1 MTETMSPNE
10 QRTGWYYRLHAWAL
24 ERGSADYESAVAER
38 KRRLFGDLHGN
49 VLELGPGGGV
59 NLDYYRKDIHWIG
72 IEPNPYN
79 HPNIKKAAERA
90 GINGLEFRRLEGI
103 RLEAADNSI
112 DAVVSTLVLCTVPDQ
127 GATLLE
133 ILRVLK
139 PGGRFAFIEH
149 VAAPRGTFLR
159 TVQSFVRPAWGF
171 ILDGCRPDRETAEAV
186 TRAGFSEVNIESF
199 RAPLPIVNLHI
210 AGVAKK

>member
-1 MTETMSPNE
+1 VAQDES
-10 QRTGWYYRLHAWAL
+10 RTGWYYRLHAWAL
-24 ERGSADYESAVAER
+24 ARGSETYENAVAER

-59 NLDYYRKDIHWIG
+59 NLSFYPKDIHWIG

-79 HPNIKKAAERA
+79 HPNIKQAAERA
-90 GINGLEFRRLEGI
+90 GINGLEFRNLEGN

-127 GATLLE
+127 EATLLE

-159 TVQSFVRPAWGF
+159 SVQSLVRPGWRF
-171 ILDGCRPDRETAEAV
+171 LLDGCCPDRETAEAI
-186 TRAGFSEVNIESF
+186 TRAGFSNVKIESF
-199 RAPLPIVNLHI
+199 RAPLPIVSLHI

>member
-1 MTETMSPNE
+1 MCTNE

-24 ERGSADYESAVAER
+24 ARGSADYENAVAER
-38 KRRLFGDLHGN
+38 KRGLFGDLHGN

-59 NLDYYRKDIHWIG
+59 NLSYYPKDIHWIG

-90 GINGLEFRRLEGI
+90 GINGLEFRGLEGN
-103 RLEAADNSI
+103 RLEAAENSI

-127 GATLLE
+127 EATLAE
-133 ILRVLK
+133 ILRVPR

-149 VAAPRGTFLR
+149 VAPPCGTFLR
-159 TVQSFVRPAWGF
+159 RVQGFLEPAWKF
-171 ILDGCRPDRETAEAV
+171 VADGCCPNRETAQ
-186 TRAGFSEVNIESF
+186 RIKQAGFSAVDIECF
-199 RAPLPIVNLHI
+199 RAPLPIVSPHI
-210 AGVAKK
+210 AGTATR

>member
-1 MTETMSPNE
+1 MATDE

-24 ERGSADYESAVAER
+24 ARGSTRYEDAVAER
-38 KRRLFGDLHGN
+38 KRKLFGDLHGT

-59 NLDYYRKDIHWIG
+59 NLSYYPKDIHWIG

-79 HPNIKKAAERA
+79 HPNIRKAAQHT
-90 GINGLEFRRLEGI
+90 GLNNIEFRSLKGN
-103 RLEAADNSI
+103 RLEANDNSI

-127 GATLLE
+127 DATLLE

-159 TVQSFVRPAWGF
+159 SVQSFVWPAWSF
-171 ILDGCRPDRETAEAV
+171 LLDGCRPNCQTAEAI
-186 TRAGFSEVNIESF
+186 TRAGFSEVNIETF
-199 RAPLPIVNLHI
+199 RAPLPLVSPHI
-210 AGVAKK
+210 SGLAIN

>member
-1 MTETMSPNE
+1 LVATNE

-24 ERGSADYESAVAER
+24 ARGSADYENPVAER

-49 VLELGPGGGV
+49 VLELGPGSGV
-59 NLDYYRKDIHWIG
+59 NLSYYPKDIHWIG

-79 HPNIKKAAERA
+79 HPNIRRAAERA
-90 GINGLEFRRLEGI
+90 GINGLQFRSLEGNG
-103 RLEAADNSI
+103 LEAADNSI

-127 GATLLE
+127 EATLAE

-159 TVQSFVRPAWGF
+159 SAQSFARPAWSF
-171 ILDGCRPDRETAEAV
+171 LLDGCCPDRETAQAIV
-186 TRAGFSEVNIESF
+186 RAGFSKVNIESF
-199 RAPLPIVNLHI
+199 RAPLPLVSPHI
-210 AGVAKK
+210 GGLAIK